1 MLSEHY
7 SPYSRHMPG
16 TVIIPVKSFALGKQR
31 LSGVLAPEA
40 RARLGRALAGHVADT
55 VAAAG
60 RSPLIVTADPDVA
73 AWASDSG
80 YLLLG
85 DPGEGL
91 SAAARVAV
99 SWVAARSEP
108 WLVVHSDLPWL
119 AAEDIAALTRPLDE
133 GAAVIAPSAD
143 GGTSA
148 IGSRGDFAFHFGPAS
163 FQRHLG
169 GLDNA
174 SIVARPGLLL
184 DIDAPGDLRAA
195 SNSERGGWLERAL
208 QSHR

>member
-1 MLSEHY
+1 MLHPGY
-7 SPYSRHMPG
+7 STYSRRMSG

-31 LSGVLAPEA
+31 LSGVLTPGA
-40 RARLGRALAGHVADT
+40 RARLGRALAGHVAAT

-60 RSPLIVTADPDVA
+60 RSPLIVTGDPDVA
-73 AWASDSG
+73 AWAGDTG

-91 SAAARVAV
+91 SAAARAAV
-99 SWVAARSEP
+99 SWATTHSEP

-119 AAEDIAALTRPLDE
+119 AVEDVAALTGPLDD
-133 GAAVIAPSAD
+133 GGSVIAPSAD

-148 IGSRGDFAFHFGPAS
+148 IGSRGDFAFHFGPSS
-163 FQRHLG
+163 FHRHLG
-169 GLDNA
+169 GLGGP

-184 DIDAPGDLRAA
+184 DVDAPGDLRAA
-195 SNSERGGWLERAL
+195 SSSERGAWLDGAL
-208 QSHR
+208 QPHG

>member
-1 MLSEHY
+1 
-7 SPYSRHMPG
+7 MPG

-31 LSGVLAPEA
+31 LSGVLDPEA
-40 RARLGRALAGHVADT
+40 RAQLGRTLAGHVADT

-60 RSPLIVTADPDVA
+60 RSPLIVTADPEVS
-73 AWASDSG
+73 AWAEDSG

-91 SAAARVAV
+91 SAAAKAAV

-108 WLVVHSDLPWL
+108 WLVIHSDLPWL
-119 AAEDIAALTRPLDE
+119 TVEDMAALTGPLDE
-133 GAAVIAPSAD
+133 GGPVIAPSAD

-148 IGSRGDFAFHFGPAS
+148 IGSRGNFAFHFGPSS
-163 FQRHLG
+163 FHRHLG
-169 GLDNA
+169 ELDNP

-195 SNSERGGWLERAL
+195 SNSDRGAWLDEPL

>member
-1 MLSEHY
+1 MLREHY

-31 LSGVLAPEA
+31 LSGVLDPEA

-60 RSPLIVTADPDVA
+60 RSPLIVTADTDVA
-73 AWASDSG
+73 AWAGDSG
-80 YLLLG
+80 YLLVG

-91 SAAARVAV
+91 SAAARAAV
-99 SWVAARSEP
+99 SWVAALSEP

-119 AAEDIAALTRPLDE
+119 AVEDMAALTGPLDD
-133 GAAVIAPSAD
+133 GGPVIAPSAD

-148 IGSRGDFAFHFGPAS
+148 IGSRGDFAFHFGPSS
-163 FQRHLG
+163 FHRHLG
-169 GLDNA
+169 ELDNP

-195 SNSERGGWLERAL
+195 SNSERGAWLDGAL
-208 QSHR
+208 RSHR